1 MFALETESIHF
12 SLFFNHPLDQFEIF
26 SLFFYWAGIN
36 MPVGTSVV
44 TNLTVIL
51 LFNVFLIRLMFSAV
65 FDRGNFN
72 VWEFIMREIYD
83 LVKSIVKSNTSLKRN
98 QYFSILFYLFIF
110 ILVSNLV
117 GLIPYSFT
125 ATSSFVITFFL
136 ALSYFIGINIVGI
149 FQQQWHIANLG
160 LPGGVPLLIAPFLIL
175 IEIVSYVAK
184 VFSLSIRLFANMM
197 SGHALLKILIGFSWG
212 LLTAGPLYIFIA
224 VLPWIIVTVIMFL
237 EALIAFLQSYVFTI
251 LVTIYIN
258 DVLVEH

>member
-1 MFALETESIHF
+1 
-12 SLFFNHPLDQFEIF
+12 
-26 SLFFYWAGIN
+26 
-36 MPVGTSVV
+36 MPVGVTVI

-51 LFNVFLIRLMFSAV
+51 LLNTLFLRLFFGTV
-65 FDRGNFN
+65 FDKGNFN
-72 VWEFIMREIYD
+72 VWEFLMREIYD

-98 QYFSILFYLFIF
+98 QYFSVLFYLFVF
-110 ILVSNLV
+110 ILTSNLV

-125 ATSSFVITFFL
+125 STSSFVITFFL
-136 ALSYFIGINIVGI
+136 ALSYFIGINIIGV
-149 FQQQWHIANLG
+149 FSHEWEIANLG

-175 IEIVSYVAK
+175 IELVSYVAK

-212 LLTAGPLYIFIA
+212 LFTAGPLYLLIA
-224 VLPWIIVTVIMFL
+224 MLPWIIVTVIMFL

-251 LVTIYIN
+251 LTTIYIN